1 MKRIVCLTLGLLL
14 GGSSYVFS
22 QGCGNDSIYH
32 LPYKDTYVKEPLV
45 AENNYRIA
53 KPKYMNPGTLKRP
66 GIFCLYRFGTAIR
79 TKSIC
84 TGGHGK

>member
-32 LPYKDTYVKEPLV
+32 LPYKDT
-45 AENNYRIA
+45 
-53 KPKYMNPGTLKRP
+53 M
-66 GIFCLYRFGTAIR
+66 
-79 TKSIC
+79 
-84 TGGHGK
+84 